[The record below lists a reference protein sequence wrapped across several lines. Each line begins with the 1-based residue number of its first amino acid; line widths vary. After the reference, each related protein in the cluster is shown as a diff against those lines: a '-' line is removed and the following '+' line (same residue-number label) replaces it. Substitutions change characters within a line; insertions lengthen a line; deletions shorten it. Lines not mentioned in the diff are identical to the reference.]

1 MNLMKE
7 HGVKRIPITD
17 SDGALFGV
25 ISTHELMSVLSD
37 ELSEVVKVTERQ
49 HQVEAERRPKF

>member
-1 MNLMKE
+1 MKE

-17 SDGALFGV
+17 TDGALFGIV
-25 ISTHELMSVLSD
+25 STHELMSLLSD
-37 ELSEVVKVTERQ
+37 EMGEMVKVTERQ